1 MSESSCC
8 SPAWKKAV
16 AAVIGVAGTVAVLGL
31 LTVYLVRANRPAP
44 VGTARGDERKKI
56 WTELQNANAEVLN
69 NYGVVRAD
77 NGTYRLPVTKAM
89 EVLVAEW
96 KDGNAAGR
104 AKLLQRLEA
113 SQKAVSYE

>member
-8 SPAWKKAV
+8 SWKKAV
-16 AAVIGVAGTVAVLGL
+16 ATVVGVAGTLAVFGV
-31 LTVYLVRANRPAP
+31 LTVYLVRANKPAP
-44 VGTARGDERKKI
+44 VGVARGEERLKL
-56 WTELQNANAEVLN
+56 WTELQNANADALN

-89 EVLVAEW
+89 EVLVTEW

-104 AKLLQRLEA
+104 AKLLQRLDA
-113 SQKAVSYE
+113 SLKAPSYE